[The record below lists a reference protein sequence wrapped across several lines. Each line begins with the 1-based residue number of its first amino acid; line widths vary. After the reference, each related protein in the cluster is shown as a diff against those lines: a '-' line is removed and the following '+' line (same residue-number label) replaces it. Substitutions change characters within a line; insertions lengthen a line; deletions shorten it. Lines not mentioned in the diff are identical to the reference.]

1 MWKYIFVGSTSFSSL
16 LRLEKRKGCMD
27 VKKEAKYELLRF
39 FGVKGLQIYIMHEEQ
54 AGIIF
59 FAVEAQFTN

>member
-1 MWKYIFVGSTSFSSL
+1 
-16 LRLEKRKGCMD
+16 MD